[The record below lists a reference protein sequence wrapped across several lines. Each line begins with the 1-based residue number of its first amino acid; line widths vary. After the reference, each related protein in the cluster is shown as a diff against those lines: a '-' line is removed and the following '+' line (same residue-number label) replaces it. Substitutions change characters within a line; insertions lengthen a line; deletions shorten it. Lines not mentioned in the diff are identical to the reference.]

1 VKNIPKVIVKMS
13 YETFMGSGKCIYRF
27 PIEKGKLL
35 FSEAECLLLDSL
47 PPRGCFEITYADG
60 EKFSFT
66 VPGGYLDS
74 GKNETHT
81 IPCKNG
87 IAFFSHSEK
96 KKVEIEGD
104 EFDYEAIDSIVIS
117 TAETLISIAVRQ
129 TDENG
134 EETAK
139 ARTLLPYVPGTYGI
153 GEARFGKLTITENMD
168 IRYSDTLYNFSDGK
182 TFFIIT
188 NEKEEITVCKE
199 TLSDKL
205 T

>member
-1 VKNIPKVIVKMS
+1 MKNIPKVIVKMS

-27 PIEKGKLL
+27 PIEEGKLL

-74 GKNETHT
+74 GENETRT
-81 IPCKNG
+81 LPCKNG
-87 IAFFSHSEK
+87 AALFSHSEN

-104 EFDYEAIDSIVIS
+104 EFCYEATDSMTVS
-117 TAETLISIAVRQ
+117 TAETLISIAVRKKA
-129 TDENG
+129 ENG
-134 EETAK
+134 EEKSYTVV
-139 ARTLLPYVPGTYGI
+139 PYVPGTYVI
-153 GEARFGKLTITENMD
+153 GEASFGKLTVTENMD
-168 IRYSDTLYNFSDGK
+168 ICYADTLYNFSDGK

-188 NEKEEITVCKE
+188 NEKEKITVCKE
-199 TLSDKL
+199 TLYDE
-205 T
+205 